1 MPVKKLTLIV
11 IAALLAVGKIPTPVD
26 AAVTY
31 DFYYMTD
38 RDFIGSNAGVAQ
50 NQFFVDVEPFG
61 LGQVAFTFRNEGPQD
76 SSINEIYF
84 YDGSL
89 FGIAGLWDADDAVG
103 GLFGDSGVNFSQG
116 VNPQNLPR
124 IEDLKLTAGFVES
137 SSPNPFIEHKGI
149 DYGEWLGIVFDLRP
163 GMTCQNVI
171 DELALG
177 KIVIS
182 LHVQGFGYG
191 GSGDLSGGGDTYIN
205 NSRPIP
211 APGAILLGGI
221 GVVLIGWLRRRGAL

>member
-11 IAALLAVGKIPTPVD
+11 IAALLAVGKISLPAD

-31 DFYYMTD
+31 DFYHITD
-38 RDFIGSNAGVAQ
+38 KDFIGANAGVAQ
-50 NQFFVDVEPFG
+50 NQFFVDVEQFG

-76 SSINEIYF
+76 SSINDIYF

-103 GLFGDSGVNFSQG
+103 GLFGDLGVNFSPG
-116 VNPQNLPR
+116 VNPQNLPS
-124 IEDLKLTAGFVES
+124 INDLKLTAGFVES
-137 SSPNPFIEHKGI
+137 SGLNPLTDKGI
-149 DYGEWLGIVFDLRP
+149 DPGEWLGIVFDLRP

-182 LHVQGFGYG
+182 LQVQGLGN
-191 GSGDLSGGGDTYIN
+191 SDLSGGGDTFIN
-205 NSRPIP
+205 NARPIP
-211 APGAILLGGI
+211 APGAVLLSGI
-221 GVVLIGWLRRRGAL
+221 GVVLIGWLRRRRAL